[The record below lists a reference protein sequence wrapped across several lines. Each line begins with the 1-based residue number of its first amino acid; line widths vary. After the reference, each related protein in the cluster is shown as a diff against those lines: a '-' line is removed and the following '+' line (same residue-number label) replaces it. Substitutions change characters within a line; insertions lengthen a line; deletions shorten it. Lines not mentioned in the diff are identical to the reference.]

1 VVLKLKRERKENNM
15 DEELNKNELKQ
26 FIGSKRILGI
36 IPSGKISVGGEIVE
50 VKFLD
55 GSSER
60 MTKLMFDS
68 IVSETETNLTLLR
81 DKRLYPVVKE
91 MLTLL
96 LKWGVKIGETD
107 YLFNITIESINRN
120 IKKGEEKLWRKEKG
134 DVTMFDLDD
143 EIRKDEI
150 CK

>member
-1 VVLKLKRERKENNM
+1 M

>member
-1 VVLKLKRERKENNM
+1 MVLKLKRERKENNM

-150 CK
+150 RK